1 MISNKKIIMKTFL
14 IKYFLIL
21 AFVSITMSS
30 LGQDIHFSQIFE
42 TPLLRNP
49 ALAGLF
55 SGDIRVQTVYRS
67 QWNSVTNAYRT
78 GSANIEYKIPIGL
91 SSDDYV
97 TIGGQ
102 FLYDKAGS
110 VDLTSTHILPALNY
124 HKSLNGEKST
134 YLSLAIMGGWVQRS
148 LDRGKITTNS
158 QFNGISYDPSLATGE
173 TFPKASYSYF
183 DGTVGLSFSKQLGE
197 NVDNNMYVG
206 VAYHHFNKSKK
217 LSFYTDYKV
226 EMTPKW
232 VASAGIRMSTNDYS
246 YITFEGD
253 YTKQG
258 ASNEIIGGVMYSKKL
273 DDPENPTYVIH
284 GGAYM
289 RFNDAVI
296 PVVKLETKPLA
307 FAVSYDVNISGL
319 KKVSTGRG
327 GFELSITYQKFL
339 DRNNSSLNATK
350 CPKF

>member
-1 MISNKKIIMKTFL
+1 MKQFFS
-14 IKYFLIL
+14 KYLLIL
-21 AFVSITMSS
+21 ALISS
-30 LGQDIHFSQIFE
+30 SAIAFGQDIHFSQIFE

-55 SGDIRVQTVYRS
+55 SGDVRIQTVYRS

-78 GSANIEYKIPIGL
+78 GSANIEYKLPVGQ
-91 SSDDYV
+91 SSDFV
-97 TIGGQ
+97 TIGAQ
-102 FLYDKAGS
+102 VLYDKAGE
-110 VDLTSTHILPALNY
+110 VDLSSTHILPALNY
-124 HKSLNGEKST
+124 HKSMNGEKST

-148 LDRGKITTNS
+148 LDRSKISTNS
-158 QFNGISYDPSLATGE
+158 QYNGSSYDPNAPTGE

-183 DGTVGLSFSKQLGE
+183 DGTVGLSFNTQLGE
-197 NVDNNMYVG
+197 NVDNNMYLG

-217 LSFYTDYKV
+217 LSFYNDYNV
-226 EMTPKW
+226 AMTPKW
-232 VASAGIRMSTNDYS
+232 VASGGVRMSTNDYS
-246 YITFEGD
+246 YITFEAD

-273 DDPENPTYVIH
+273 DDPEDSKYIIH

-289 RFNDAVI
+289 RFNDAII
-296 PVVKLETKPLA
+296 PVIKIDARPIA

-319 KKVSTGRG
+319 KRVSTGRG
-327 GFELSITYQKFL
+327 GFELSLTYKKFL
-339 DRNNSSLNATK
+339 DKYNSSINSTR